1 MKGVFLSL
9 ISNLIRFHTM
19 GGSFVY
25 LSRLFVLHNT
35 VSTQC
40 LASFFS
46 DCCLSLLPSSNKTLT
61 FTKSSLFSP
70 CLFIFGTWR
79 LAGRWPVQKRTKQGF
94 WFRET
99 LLTPREKRRENHRYN
114 IRDGNQEEGEPK
126 KGVGHSRPRA
136 EMRSWWFEKWWS
148 ISGRLFRRMDGR
160 MHIIQ

>member
-1 MKGVFLSL
+1 MIWQLAGHVKDTKNDELMKGVFLSL

-70 CLFIFGTWR
+70 VCLFLVPGVWR
-79 LAGRWPVQKRTKQGF
+79 GGGRC
-94 WFRET
+94 
-99 LLTPREKRRENHRYN
+99 RREQSKGFDSARHYSR
-114 IRDGNQEEGEPK
+114 RGK
-126 KGVGHSRPRA
+126 KGEKIIDITL
-136 EMRSWWFEKWWS
+136 EMEIKKRENRKRELG
-148 ISGRLFRRMDGR
+148 IHVLERR
-160 MHIIQ
+160 